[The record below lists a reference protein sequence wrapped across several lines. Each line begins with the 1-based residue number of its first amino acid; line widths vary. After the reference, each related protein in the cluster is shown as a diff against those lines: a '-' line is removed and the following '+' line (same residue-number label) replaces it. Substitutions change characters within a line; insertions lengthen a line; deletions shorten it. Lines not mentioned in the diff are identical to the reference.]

1 MASEKGTTA
10 VLRRE
15 VDVLL
20 ASLLFRRC
28 TRGKRQNKLSELA
41 FAINQEQEVGRIYFL
56 FPATLLMRQIREV
69 RRVSPSRGDGKRHAY
84 GHALLSAL
92 RR

>member
-41 FAINQEQEVGRIYFL
+41 FAINQEQEVG
-56 FPATLLMRQIREV
+56 
-69 RRVSPSRGDGKRHAY
+69 
-84 GHALLSAL
+84 
-92 RR
+92 